1 MNRPCLAWSLR
12 VTWTAVCGAAVVLMS
27 ALWAR
32 SYWRADVAG
41 YSRPSTSFTISS
53 QNGALTISKLYE
65 PNGSFI
71 GSRAVEDPVDGKELL
86 SVNWWDER
94 PQRVS
99 LVFPHWLAALPFGSA
114 VRWRGFRGDL
124 RSEV

>member
-1 MNRPCLAWSLR
+1 MLR
-12 VTWTAVCGAAVVLMS
+12 GIVDRRQALRS
-27 ALWAR
+27 APRMAR
-32 SYWRADVAG
+32 
-41 YSRPSTSFTISS
+41 
-53 QNGALTISKLYE
+53 LTISKLYE

-99 LVFPHWLAALPFGSA
+99 LVFPHWLAALLFGSA
-114 VRWRGFRGDL
+114 GALAWVPRRFTIRNLLLLTTAVALHVGMLAYFS
-124 RSEV
+124 RS